1 MNCKSCFFNAVP
13 KPFVEVSVVQLLVKH
28 SQIRQFK
35 YFKVLIQEFHIKVEL
50 GFVNAVM
57 EVLQAA
63 EYTEQEELLQF
74 EEDLK
79 LVDINLYEK
88 VSFQS
93 LQEQKSFYDLLHF
106 SPLKIHISFSLA
118 SSSGQGVSTP
128 NFLNVLLQGLG
139 VTLTDMQDVVFR

>member
-1 MNCKSCFFNAVP
+1 MPYFSVH
-13 KPFVEVSVVQLLVKH
+13 KPFVEVSIVQLLVKH

-35 YFKVLIQEFHIKVEL
+35 YFKVLIQEFHVKVEL

-57 EVLQAA
+57 EVLQTA
-63 EYTEQEELLQF
+63 EYSEQEELDQF
-74 EEDLK
+74 REDLK
-79 LVDINLYEK
+79 LVDVDLYEK

-106 SPLKIHISFSLA
+106 SPLKIHVSFSLA
-118 SSSGQGVSTP
+118 SGSSGQGVTTP

-139 VTLTDMQDVVFR
+139 VTLTDMQDVVFK

>member
-1 MNCKSCFFNAVP
+1 MFAFLVH
-13 KPFVEVSVVQLLVKH
+13 KPFVEVSIVQLLVKH

-35 YFKVLIQEFHIKVEL
+35 YFKVLIQEFHVKVEL

-57 EVLQAA
+57 EVLETAKF
-63 EYTEQEELLQF
+63 TEQEELEQF
-74 EEDLK
+74 REDLK
-79 LVDINLYEK
+79 LVDVALYEK
-88 VSFQS
+88 VSVQS

-118 SSSGQGVSTP
+118 SGSSGQGIATP

-139 VTLTDMQDVVFR
+139 VTLTDMQDVVFK

>member
-1 MNCKSCFFNAVP
+1 M
-13 KPFVEVSVVQLLVKH
+13 EVSIVQLLVKH

-35 YFKVLIQEFHIKVEL
+35 YFKVLIQEFHVKVEL

-63 EYTEQEELLQF
+63 DYTEQEELEQF
-74 EEDLK
+74 HEDLK
-79 LVDINLYEK
+79 LVDMDLYEK

-106 SPLKIHISFSLA
+106 SPLKIHVSFSLA
-118 SSSGQGVSTP
+118 SGSQGVATP

-139 VTLTDMQDVVFR
+139 VTLTDMQDVIFK

>member
-1 MNCKSCFFNAVP
+1 M
-13 KPFVEVSVVQLLVKH
+13 EVSIVQLLVKH

-35 YFKVLIQEFHIKVEL
+35 YFKVLIQEFHVKVEL

-63 EYTEQEELLQF
+63 EYSEQEELQQF
-74 EEDLK
+74 QEDLK
-79 LVDINLYEK
+79 LVDVELYEK

-106 SPLKIHISFSLA
+106 SPLKIHVSFSLA
-118 SSSGQGVSTP
+118 ASGSGQGVATP

-139 VTLTDMQDVVFR
+139 VTLTDMQDVIFK